1 MKNSLHSILVKKLR
15 ELTDKLDKQE
25 CELSADEMQ
34 DILNVIT
41 HKALS
46 KESACKFLNLSRSR
60 FDDLVR
66 EGKIPKGRKRT
77 GFKELVW
84 YEDELRQCISR

>member
-1 MKNSLHSILVKKLR
+1 MKNSLQSILVKKLR

-25 CELSADEMQ
+25 CELSADEME
-34 DILNVIT
+34 DILNVIA
-41 HKALS
+41 HKSLS